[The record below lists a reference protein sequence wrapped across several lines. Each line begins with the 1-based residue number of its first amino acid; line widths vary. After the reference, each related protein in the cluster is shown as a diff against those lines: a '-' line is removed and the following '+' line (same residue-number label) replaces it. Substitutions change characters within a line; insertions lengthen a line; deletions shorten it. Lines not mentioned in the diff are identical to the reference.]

1 MQSLRDKTILIQL
14 VRPRGGIQ
22 KLRSELELRLEPAGV
37 ERLEEE
43 LALLMLEL
51 DGVELGQ

>member
-22 KLRSELELRLEPAGV
+22 KLRSELELRLEPEDELV
-37 ERLEEE
+37 E
-43 LALLMLEL
+43 LLIL
-51 DGVELGQ
+51 ELGQ

>member
-1 MQSLRDKTILIQL
+1 MQLLRDKTILIQL

-37 ERLEEE
+37 ERLEEG

-51 DGVELGQ
+51 DGVKLGQ

>member
-1 MQSLRDKTILIQL
+1 MQSLREKTILIQL

-37 ERLEEE
+37 QRLEEA

-51 DGVELGQ
+51 GGVVLGQ

>member
-1 MQSLRDKTILIQL
+1 MQLLRDKTILIQS

-37 ERLEEE
+37 EKLEEG